1 MPQFSAASEAQ
12 IATCHPDL
20 QRVLR
25 EAIKYLDFTV
35 TEGHRGKAAQDA
47 AVAAGNSKT
56 PWPTSKHN
64 GLPSHA
70 VDLAPYPVDWS
81 DSQRALERF
90 ALLAGV
96 IHTVA
101 QQLGVKIRWGGDW
114 NQNWDT
120 RDEGGFRDRPHFE
133 IVNG

>member
-1 MPQFSAASEAQ
+1 MPSFGAASEAQ
-12 IATCHPDL
+12 LVTCHPDL

-25 EAIKYLDFTV
+25 EAIKYHDFTV
-35 TEGHRGKAAQDA
+35 IEGHRGKAAQDA

-64 GLPSHA
+64 ATPS
-70 VDLAPYPVDWS
+70 LAADCAPFPVDWS
-81 DSQRALERF
+81 DTGSALERF

-120 RDEGGFRDRPHFE
+120 RDEGFRDRPHFE
-133 IVNG
+133 LVV